1 MGVHK
6 VSLWDSANNLSL
18 AEIWRLPHR
27 SFGPSVTRLAH
38 RHASCFEEP
47 EKGHL
52 EKHEEHH
59 EEHHASNGGHEFAVP
74 KMPKT
79 PEPSAESDAEPAVEP
94 DVEVVEVAEPEGETG
109 EADYEVEMEG
119 DLTSPA
125 PPAEAE
131 PEVVPLMDEDL
142 KLADVRFDSKV
153 DPQLERI
160 AEQVNQKIDLVEER
174 LLGDRLQNVVVPL
187 PASSASQDAS
197 SVHVFLGSPSSTP
210 DVGSPLDQV
219 NQLLLKANNIQKGLA
234 TSNLQKFTKLP
245 ELGTSGTVGQE
256 SSQVLFPWLGC
267 KVTGEHVRPG
277 GDFL

>member
-1 MGVHK
+1 M
-6 VSLWDSANNLSL
+6 
-18 AEIWRLPHR
+18 I
-27 SFGPSVTRLAH
+27 
-38 RHASCFEEP
+38 
-47 EKGHL
+47 
-52 EKHEEHH
+52 
-59 EEHHASNGGHEFAVP
+59 
-74 KMPKT
+74 
-79 PEPSAESDAEPAVEP
+79 
-94 DVEVVEVAEPEGETG
+94 
-109 EADYEVEMEG
+109 
-119 DLTSPA
+119 
-125 PPAEAE
+125 
-131 PEVVPLMDEDL
+131 LM
-142 KLADVRFDSKV
+142 A
-153 DPQLERI
+153 
-160 AEQVNQKIDLVEER
+160 
-174 LLGDRLQNVVVPL
+174 GDRLQNVVVPL